1 MNMHNHMILHP
12 IILIVLALATIS
24 DFRKKEVPN
33 FLSFFLLFSAIGI
46 RIMFFIFNPSLEA
59 AFKPLFGLAFALPV
73 AFVLYYLK
81 QWGGA
86 DAKLFIA
93 LGIALGWS
101 NERFSIVNFSLLLLV
116 AGGVYGIA
124 FLIYLAVKQRKKL
137 NFRNELRKRKKQ
149 FAFAIFVT
157 LIIVFLSFKFVYV
170 LPFALLP
177 VAAFFASVFGKKLD
191 RLFVKQVK
199 PEELVE
205 GDWIAQKYSDGNK
218 IICTPKTIATK
229 RIIRKLIA
237 LKKKKKLNYIK
248 VKEGIPFIPS
258 FLIAFVLLYFFDALA
273 LFQNFFG

>member
-1 MNMHNHMILHP
+1 
-12 IILIVLALATIS
+12 
-24 DFRKKEVPN
+24 
-33 FLSFFLLFSAIGI
+33 
-46 RIMFFIFNPSLEA
+46 MFFIFNPSLEA

-101 NERFSIVNFSLLLLV
+101 HERFSIINFSLLLLV
-116 AGGVYGIA
+116 AGGAYGIA

-137 NFRNELRKRKKQ
+137 NFRNELKKRRKQ

-177 VAAFFASVFGKKLD
+177 VAAFFALVFGKKLD

-237 LKKKKKLNYIK
+237 LNKKKKLNYIK

-258 FLIAFVLLYFFDALA
+258 FLIAFVLLHLFDALA

>member
-1 MNMHNHMILHP
+1 MILHP

-205 GDWIAQKYSDGNK
+205 GDWIAQKY
-218 IICTPKTIATK
+218 
-229 RIIRKLIA
+229 
-237 LKKKKKLNYIK
+237 
-248 VKEGIPFIPS
+248 
-258 FLIAFVLLYFFDALA
+258 
-273 LFQNFFG
+273 

>member
-1 MNMHNHMILHP
+1 MNMHNYMILHSV
-12 IILIVLALATIS
+12 ILIVLALATMS
-24 DFRKKEVPN
+24 DFKKREVPN

-46 RIMFFIFNPSLEA
+46 RIMFFIFNPSLETA
-59 AFKPLFGLAFALPV
+59 IRPLFGLAFALPV

-93 LGIALGWS
+93 LGIALSWS
-101 NERFSIVNFSLLLLV
+101 QERFSIINFSLLLLV

-137 NFRNELRKRKKQ
+137 NFRNELRKKRKQ
-149 FAFAIFVT
+149 FVFTIFLT
-157 LIIVFLSFKFVYV
+157 LIIVFLSFKFIHV
-170 LPFALLP
+170 LPFAFLP
-177 VAAFFASVFGKKLD
+177 IAAFFALVFGKKLD
-191 RLFVKQVK
+191 RLFIKQVK

-205 GDWIAQKYSDGNK
+205 GDWIADGNK
-218 IICTPKTIATK
+218 IICMQRTIATK
-229 RIIRKLIA
+229 KIIKKLIA
-237 LKKKKKLNYIK
+237 LKKKKKLSYIK
-248 VKEGIPFIPS
+248 IKEGIPFIPS

>member
-1 MNMHNHMILHP
+1 MNMHNHMILHS

-101 NERFSIVNFSLLLLV
+101 HERFSIINFSLLLLV
-116 AGGVYGIA
+116 AGGAYGIA

-137 NFRNELRKRKKQ
+137 NFRNELKKRRKQ

-205 GDWIAQKYSDGNK
+205 GDWIAQKYSDGNE

-258 FLIAFVLLYFFDALA
+258 FLIAFVLLHFFDALA

>member
-1 MNMHNHMILHP
+1 MILHS

-101 NERFSIVNFSLLLLV
+101 HERFSIINFSLLLLV
-116 AGGVYGIA
+116 AGGAYGIA

-137 NFRNELRKRKKQ
+137 NFRNELKKRRKQ

-177 VAAFFASVFGKKLD
+177 VAAFFALVFGKKLD

-237 LKKKKKLNYIK
+237 LNKKKKLNYIK

-258 FLIAFVLLYFFDALA
+258 FLIAFVLLHFFDALA
-273 LFQNFFG
+273 LFQNFLDKI